1 MAKETHSP
9 KFATVKKY
17 YNTFKPDGTRMWTEE
32 MVKNA
37 VVKGWIT
44 AAEYEEIV
52 GEPYEE

>member
-1 MAKETHSP
+1 MVKATHSP

-17 YNTFKPDGTRMWTEE
+17 YNTFKPDGNRMWTDL

-44 AAEYEEIV
+44 AVEYAEIV
-52 GEPYEE
+52 GEPYKE